1 MVLGDCVRAHPL
13 LIPEKQARTP
23 PSTVRGRER
32 ATTALFACRPKW
44 LLETSTA
51 RATPVGNFHT
61 LQGNSPDRVDGTAA
75 TSGTA
80 SRKLARWPTIPACPA
95 PETPSR
101 AVPPAVVSSKRAAHQ
116 SQPRARRYKS
126 RRSARAL
133 SCSFIYGGERESRP
147 EKLMSAPG
155 WIGAEGLLQYEVILS
170 VPVGLTRGEVRRGLG
185 APPRVL
191 VRRSRMFV

>member
-1 MVLGDCVRAHPL
+1 LGDCVRAHPL

-51 RATPVGNFHT
+51 RAAPVGNFHT
-61 LQGNSPDRVDGTAA
+61 PQGNSPDRVDGMAA

-101 AVPPAVVSSKRAAHQ
+101 AVPPAVVSSKRAAHE
-116 SQPRARRYKS
+116 SPPRARRFKS
-126 RRSARAL
+126 RRSARARAL
-133 SCSFIYGGERESRP
+133 VFIHLRGGGRESRP
-147 EKLMSAPG
+147 GKLMSAP
-155 WIGAEGLLQYEVILS
+155 
-170 VPVGLTRGEVRRGLG
+170 LG
-185 APPRVL
+185 GSAQRVCC
-191 VRRSRMFV
+191 STK